1 MDKILNFFS
10 YNPTLVSGAMDILV
24 IKQPNGTYKGTPLRV
39 KFGQWSILKPKE
51 KEVKF
56 KINDNIIN
64 IPIKLNES
72 GEAYIKKKNKIKI
85 KSFDNN
91 KSENGSSNSM
101 SDNSGVSV
109 DENIRSSNENSPE
122 KYDDKI
128 DFEDKKEKDGIIT
141 FYVSIDI
148 EKKAKYFLFQLSTYN
163 LGPKITIKHT
173 EKNEYTNT
181 TLIAIIVILIVIVI
195 IIAIIAFLFI
205 LRNRKNKVTSSDIE
219 KVSSFSE

>member
-51 KEVKF
+51 KEVKL

-72 GEAYIKKKNKIKI
+72 GEAYIKKINKVKN
-85 KSFDNN
+85 KSFDIN

-101 SDNSGVSV
+101 SDNSGISV
-109 DENIRSSNENSPE
+109 DENIRNSNENSPE
-122 KYDDKI
+122 KMM
-128 DFEDKKEKDGIIT
+128 
-141 FYVSIDI
+141 
-148 EKKAKYFLFQLSTYN
+148 
-163 LGPKITIKHT
+163 IK
-173 EKNEYTNT
+173 
-181 TLIAIIVILIVIVI
+181 
-195 IIAIIAFLFI
+195 
-205 LRNRKNKVTSSDIE
+205 
-219 KVSSFSE
+219 

>member
-72 GEAYIKKKNKIKI
+72 GEAYIKKKK
-85 KSFDNN
+85 
-91 KSENGSSNSM
+91 
-101 SDNSGVSV
+101 
-109 DENIRSSNENSPE
+109 
-122 KYDDKI
+122 
-128 DFEDKKEKDGIIT
+128 
-141 FYVSIDI
+141 
-148 EKKAKYFLFQLSTYN
+148 
-163 LGPKITIKHT
+163 
-173 EKNEYTNT
+173 
-181 TLIAIIVILIVIVI
+181 
-195 IIAIIAFLFI
+195 
-205 LRNRKNKVTSSDIE
+205 
-219 KVSSFSE
+219 